1 MIEKYI
7 SMAVSHEGFSLV
19 EVISPCPTYFGRY
32 NKVGSAPAM
41 LNWLKENAVPV
52 ERASKLS
59 DEERKETFVTGIFA
73 DKKRAILLVALRGDT
88 VSGKKRA

>member
-1 MIEKYI
+1 
-7 SMAVSHEGFSLV
+7 
-19 EVISPCPTYFGRY
+19 
-32 NKVGSAPAM
+32 M

-73 DKKRAILLVALRGDT
+73 DKKGQSFLSRYGEIQSRARRELERE
-88 VSGKKRA
+88 